1 MNKGESYLSEGVVFG
16 LLVVLG
22 VLTRLACEAMP
33 NVAPTAAIAL
43 FAGFYFRRAWLAL
56 AAPLVV
62 MGVSDCFIGGYE
74 TVTMLCVYGG
84 LAFPVLLRGWLKRR
98 VKLAGGDA
106 RAVMSSSLQIGLC
119 AVIGSLVFFTVS
131 NFGCWLAWG
140 EPTRFRSTAD
150 TRCRATCSF
159 AACCSAR
166 TLWWPISRPGL
177 SREPSGHWRSD
188 SGQSGQ
194 PAIPAVRAR
203 ACGRPARRCSPV
215 IERRGHC
222 GATVLLAPA
231 HSVLT
236 LRLRAARQEPRPPTP
251 RLRC

>member
-1 MNKGESYLSEGVVFG
+1 MSAHMGTVSETYTSFGEQLAMNKGESYLSEGVVFG

-140 EPTRFRSTAD
+140 EPTLASLG
-150 TRCRATCSF
+150 
-159 AACCSAR
+159 R
-166 TLWWPISRPGL
+166 TYA
-177 SREPSGHWRSD
+177 
-188 SGQSGQ
+188 Q
-194 PAIPAVRAR
+194 AIPFYRGYTLPGDLLFCGVLFGSYAVVAN
-203 ACGRPARRCSPV
+203 
-215 IERRGHC
+215 
-222 GATVLLAPA
+222 L
-231 HSVLT
+231 
-236 LRLRAARQEPRPPTP
+236 AARPVQGAERS
-251 RLRC
+251 LAE